1 MSTGP
6 KTAEAIPIPVDTAV
20 AVETIALR
28 KTYGSLV
35 AVDHLDLSVPAGSI
49 YGLIG
54 PNGAGKTTTL
64 SILSTLLAPT
74 SGTAAVMGLDP
85 VGDQAEVRR
94 VLGYMPDFFGV
105 YDDVKVHEY
114 LDFFAAAYRVPA
126 SKRPAIVSD
135 LLELVEL
142 SHKADSFV
150 DALSRGMKQR
160 LGLARSLVHDPQVL
174 ILDEPASGL
183 DPRARVDLRGLLLE
197 LQRMGKTVLIS
208 SHILSELEE
217 VCTYVGI
224 LEAGRLL
231 VQGRPSEMALTG
243 VAGHSYRVRLVDPDQ
258 TVIALDLLKKHD
270 GVDGARGDAGMCF
283 FALMG
288 DEAVAAEILGN
299 LVRSGI
305 LVAEF
310 TEVHTGLEEIFMR
323 VTEGVVQ

>member
-1 MSTGP
+1 MSAEP
-6 KTAEAIPIPVDTAV
+6 KAAEATPIPIGTAA

-54 PNGAGKTTTL
+54 PNGAGKTTTF
-64 SILSTLLAPT
+64 SVLSTLLAPT
-74 SGTAAVMGLDP
+74 SGSAAVMGLDP
-85 VGDQAEVRR
+85 VKDPAGVRR

-243 VAGHSYRVRLVDPDQ
+243 IAGHSYRVRLVDPDQ
-258 TVIALDLLKKHD
+258 TVITLDLLEKHD
-270 GVDGARGDAGMCF
+270 DVDGAHGDAGVCSF
-283 FALMG
+283 VLMG
-288 DEAVAAEILGN
+288 DEAVAAEILGS

-323 VTEGVVQ
+323 VTEGIIQ

>member
-258 TVIALDLLKKHD
+258 TVIALDLFKKHD

-283 FALMG
+283 FVLMG

-323 VTEGVVQ
+323 VTEGIVQ

>member
-283 FALMG
+283 FVLMG

-323 VTEGVVQ
+323 VTEGIVQ

>member
-1 MSTGP
+1 MSAEP
-6 KTAEAIPIPVDTAV
+6 KAAEGIPIPVDTAA

-28 KTYGSLV
+28 KTYGSLI

-54 PNGAGKTTTL
+54 PNGAGKTTTF
-64 SILSTLLAPT
+64 SVLSTLLAPT
-74 SGTAAVMGLDP
+74 AGTAAVMGLDP
-85 VGDQAEVRR
+85 VKDPAGVRR
-94 VLGYMPDFFGV
+94 LLGYMPDFFGV

-258 TVIALDLLKKHD
+258 TVIALDLLEKHD
-270 GVDGARGDAGMCF
+270 DVDGARGDAGICF
-283 FALMG
+283 FVLMG

-323 VTEGVVQ
+323 VTEGIVQ

>member
-258 TVIALDLLKKHD
+258 TVIALDLFKKHD
-270 GVDGARGDAGMCF
+270 GVDGARGDAGKCF
-283 FALMG
+283 FVLMG

-323 VTEGVVQ
+323 VTEGIVQ

>member
-1 MSTGP
+1 MATISDDL
-6 KTAEAIPIPVDTAV
+6 ALDRDEQSVA

-35 AVDHLDLSVPAGSI
+35 AIDHLDLRVPVGTI

-54 PNGAGKTTTL
+54 PNGAGKTT
-64 SILSTLLAPT
+64 SFSVLSTLLTPT
-74 SGTAAVMGLDP
+74 SGAAEVMGADP
-85 VGDQAEVRR
+85 VSDPESVRR

-126 SKRPAIVSD
+126 AQRRSIVAD
-135 LLELVEL
+135 LLELVDL

-150 DALSRGMKQR
+150 DSLSRGMKQR
-160 LGLARSLVHDPQVL
+160 LGLARALVHDPQVL

-183 DPRARVDLRGLLLE
+183 DPRARVELRELMLQ

-217 VCTYVGI
+217 VCTYIGI

-231 VQGRPSEMALTG
+231 VQGRPSEIALGTEG
-243 VAGHSYRVRLVDPDQ
+243 GRSFRVRLADADATDRALQVLQQHADVSRSVGQ
-258 TVIALDLLKKHD
+258 GGICTFSIAGDD
-270 GVDGARGDAGMCF
+270 STGAAVLA
-283 FALMG
+283 ALVT
-288 DEAVAAEILGN
+288 ANVP
-299 LVRSGI
+299 V
-305 LVAEF
+305 VEF
-310 TEVHTGLEEIFMR
+310 TEVHTGLEELFMK
-323 VTEGVVQ
+323 VTKGIVQ